1 MQPLFY
7 HENRNFH
14 EKQRELQ
21 QIASNHSSDI
31 DFKDFINIYK
41 DYTKKPYSFLVI
53 DFLWLIQLY
62 HQIIHYYLG
71 KTYYKL
77 RILCKN

>member
-21 QIASNHSSDI
+21 QIASNHSSDF

-41 DYTKKPYSFLVI
+41 DYTKKTYSFLVI
-53 DFLWLIQLY
+53 DFL
-62 HQIIHYYLG
+62 
-71 KTYYKL
+71 
-77 RILCKN
+77 